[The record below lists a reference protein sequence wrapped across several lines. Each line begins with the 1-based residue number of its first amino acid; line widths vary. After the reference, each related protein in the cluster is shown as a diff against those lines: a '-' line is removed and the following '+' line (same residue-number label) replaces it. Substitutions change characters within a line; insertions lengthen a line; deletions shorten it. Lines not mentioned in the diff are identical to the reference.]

1 MKMLTL
7 DEWAEDR
14 YRSRPPKLGTLQRYA
29 RYGLF
34 FPPAQ
39 KEGGIWR
46 VREDAELVGNLI
58 SPVISKSD
66 NPRLQRILTDGCQTP

>member
-29 RYGLF
+29 RCGLF
-34 FPPAQ
+34 SPPAQ

-46 VREDAELVGNLI
+46 VREDAEFVGNLI